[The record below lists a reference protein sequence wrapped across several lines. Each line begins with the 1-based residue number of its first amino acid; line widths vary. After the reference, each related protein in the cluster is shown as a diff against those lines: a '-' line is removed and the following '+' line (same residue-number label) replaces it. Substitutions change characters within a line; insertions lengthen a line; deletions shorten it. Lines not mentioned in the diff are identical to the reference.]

1 MDFHALDWSRPWWA
15 PYRACGEPVLA
26 ARRAGMPLHEALN
39 RALARQPE
47 APRLGPQGLPLRFV
61 AQQALPPGQGYE
73 DFVAATGCVP
83 TRDNWHDFF
92 NGLVWLRF
100 GALKARLNAL
110 HRQALEHEPPPA
122 PGRRG
127 ALRDALTLLDENG
140 AWLAAP
146 TPLHEALR
154 QRHWQRLFG
163 ELRPL
168 WAQARLVIV
177 GHALLEQLLEP
188 RKPLCAHVWGE
199 GESPEAPWPPAAER
213 LRAKPF
219 SPLPVLGVPGWWAAN
234 EAPDFY
240 ADAQVFR
247 PPRPAKTLA
256 SAAGG

>member
-199 GESPEAPWPPAAER
+199 G
-213 LRAKPF
+213 
-219 SPLPVLGVPGWWAAN
+219 N
-234 EAPDFY
+234 
-240 ADAQVFR
+240 
-247 PPRPAKTLA
+247 PPRPRGRRPR
-256 SAAGG
+256 SACAPSPSAPCRCWACPAGGRPTRPRTFMPTRRCSVRRVPQRR